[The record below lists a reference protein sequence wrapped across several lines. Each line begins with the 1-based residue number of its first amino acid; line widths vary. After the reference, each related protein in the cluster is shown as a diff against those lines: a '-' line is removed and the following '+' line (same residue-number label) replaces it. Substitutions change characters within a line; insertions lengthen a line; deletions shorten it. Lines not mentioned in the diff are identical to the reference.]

1 MSVMVKMQVDRAM
14 MLTWTPSGLMAMKLL
29 VGHVI
34 SQAHEDTPEW

>member
-1 MSVMVKMQVDRAM
+1 M

-34 SQAHEDTPEW
+34 SQTLEDTREWLETTLTSAR